1 MEWYFYLLIVV
12 AVASVFALVFTLG
25 PAVIIY
31 KTAFGHRQD
40 KNPQFKYFTPEEFGL
55 TVEHMHA
62 RLYGVELAA
71 NMYTTKPIEACEKVV
86 IFQHG
91 FGAGSSSYMTEIAYF
106 AKRGFAVVAVDA
118 YGCNNSAGKGVKG
131 FYAGA
136 EAVIAA
142 YIGVNLDER
151 LKNKPVVLVGHS
163 WGAYSVLAACGSIKV
178 DGVVAMSGF
187 NAPAQCVCD
196 IVKSSGGGFGK
207 FFAPLIHGWIWL
219 INFFRF
225 GAKGNLTAA
234 KAVKKSGVKTL
245 IIHGEKDDVVVGYK
259 NSAVNKVKG
268 ENVTCLLLPD
278 KRHNPYN
285 TVAAEDKLAELTGAH
300 NFESEE
306 EAREYFKNFDWA
318 AVTEEDEEVMSKIV
332 SFIESVNLS

>member
-1 MEWYFYLLIVV
+1 MEWYYILIIVV
-12 AVASVFALVFTLG
+12 AVVAAFAVVFTLG
-25 PAVIIY
+25 PAVLIY

-40 KNPQFKYFTPEEFGL
+40 KNPQFKYFTPEDFDL
-55 TVEHMHA
+55 TVEHMPV

-71 NMYTTKPIEACEKVV
+71 NLYTTKPVEACERVV

-91 FGAGSSSYMTEIAYF
+91 FGAGSSSYMTEIAHF

-118 YGCNNSAGKGVKG
+118 YGCNNSAGKTVKG

-142 YIGVNLDER
+142 YIGVKRDER

-163 WGAYSVLAACGSIKV
+163 WGAYSVLAASASIKV

-187 NAPAQCVCD
+187 NAPAKCVCD
-196 IVKSSGGGFGK
+196 IVRSSGGGLGK
-207 FFAPLIHGWIWL
+207 LFAPLIHGWIAL
-219 INFFRF
+219 FNFLKF
-225 GAKGNLTAA
+225 GANGNIKAA

-245 IIHGEKDDVVVGYK
+245 IIHGEQDDIVVGYK

-268 ENVTCLLLPD
+268 ENVTTVLLPD

-285 TVAAEDKLAELTGAH
+285 TVAAENKLAELTGEH
-300 NFESEE
+300 KFGD
-306 EAREYFKNFDWA
+306 EAEAQAYFANFDWQ
-318 AVTEEDEEVMSKIV
+318 AVTEEDEEVMRTIDE
-332 SFIESVNLS
+332 FIEKV